1 MRLKGL
7 KQLGVPWPRAFPSGV
22 LSEVGTSRS
31 WDRASPDPVVEVAAV
46 LSVRGAVEPLF
57 IGQCNSATDV
67 EGGGHIPGF
76 GGRSAAWGGAQRV
89 AGSETTLLRDG
100 PGRHHGEY
108 PMAGRGR
115 GQSQQLPGMKE
126 MEAGWE
132 EMQGEGS
139 VCHKV
144 SGACSGTLKW
154 KRLGDDAVKRRARSF
169 GVLWGMSSKE
179 GSLWLRDQQHG
190 MSGALSST
198 EKSVP
203 LLSPHRMEGGGFG
216 EGGGEGVYPGVGELT
231 CIHAFCQW
239 CLLERLQSTGHGP
252 PHPGAWPRSR
262 GSCGLQQPPPCRPTT
277 GG

>member
-1 MRLKGL
+1 M
-7 KQLGVPWPRAFPSGV
+7 
-22 LSEVGTSRS
+22 
-31 WDRASPDPVVEVAAV
+31 
-46 LSVRGAVEPLF
+46 LSVRGAVERLF
-57 IGQCNSATDV
+57 IGQCNSATGV

-76 GGRSAAWGGAQRV
+76 GGRSVAQRA
-89 AGSETTLLRDG
+89 AGSETTLLRNS

-108 PMAGRGR
+108 PMAGRAR

-132 EMQGEGS
+132 EMQGVQVQGEGS

-144 SGACSGTLKW
+144 SGACSGILKW
-154 KRLGDDAVKRRARSF
+154 RRLGDDAVKRRARSC

-179 GSLWLRDQQHG
+179 GSLWLGDQQRG

-198 EKSVP
+198 KKSVSP
-203 LLSPHRMEGGGFG
+203 SVPHRMEGGGFG

-231 CIHAFCQW
+231 CICAFCQW

-262 GSCGLQQPPPCRPTT
+262 GSCGLQQPPPCGPTT